1 MKTFRQFIFEANDA
15 GYAERK
21 AYYDRIY
28 NYAKKHGDRFPEL
41 TAAQAGLESGWGKSL
56 SGKNNP
62 LGQKA
67 SAGQRGTSKGTFE
80 YGSGGRYNTSAKFQD
95 FDSEE
100 DSVRNRV
107 KRWSYKYGDAKD
119 AETAARYLQLPP
131 GAKIPG
137 TNQTSH
143 GVYAT
148 APDYSS
154 RITQIARQY
163 GKPDSADDTSK
174 KQKNTSSPKS
184 SPKSRSNIMPKITM
198 GSLNT
203 PSPTRVLAKLK
214 GKSGELDKTTNKF
227 VERKWSDTEG
237 NRYKQYG
244 GK

>member
-1 MKTFRQFIFEANDA
+1 MKTFKQFLFETYKLYEDD

-21 AYYDRIY
+21 AFYDRIY

-41 TAAQAGLESGWGKSL
+41 TAAQAGLESGWGKYK
-56 SGKNNP
+56 SGKNNV

-67 SAGQRGTSKGTFE
+67 SAGQSGTTKGTFE
-80 YGSGGRYNTSAKFQD
+80 YGAGGRYDTSAKFQD

-100 DSVRNRV
+100 DNIRNRV

-119 AETAARYLQLPP
+119 IDTAARNLQLPP

-148 APDYSS
+148 APDYAS
-154 RITQIARQY
+154 RISQIARQY
-163 GKPDSADDTSK
+163 GRPDS
-174 KQKNTSSPKS
+174 KQSDAKNSPKS
-184 SPKSRSNIMPKITM
+184 SSTSTPKVKPVK
-198 GSLNT
+198 GALDT
-203 PSPTRVLAKLK
+203 PAPSRVLAKLK
-214 GKSGELDKTTNKF
+214 GKTGEKDLATGKF
-227 VERKWSDTEG
+227 SQRGWSDTEG
-237 NRYKQYG
+237 SRYKSYG